1 MALGERLLAA
11 TGARSPPDR
20 QRAPQLPGRPRS
32 PAAAALGPALGAL
45 HRQSP
50 QPVGARAVAL
60 FARGSRHRRRAA
72 LRPLLFVPRR
82 RPRGLHGRPE
92 RARLFL
98 RLHGWCCSQAV
109 ALRGRRRRGAPRAEE
124 SDPRHARTSRK
135 GRASEVPR
143 GPAPLQKGRSPLV
156 SAGASPIGRREGV
169 AMWLC

>member
-11 TGARSPPDR
+11 TGARSPPGR

-60 FARGSRHRRRAA
+60 FARGSRHRRCAA

-82 RPRGLHGRPE
+82 RPRGPRRPRHGRPE

-109 ALRGRRRRGAPRAEE
+109 ALRGRRRQGAPRAEE

-143 GPAPLQKGRSPLV
+143 GPAPLQKRRSSLV
-156 SAGASPIGRREGV
+156 SARV
-169 AMWLC
+169 LHL